1 MYVLE
6 INHLD
11 EVLRI
16 LRKYNFGG
24 TDYNDLGIGLGLLYP
39 TINAIKSHCREDSK
53 SCLRECLVKWLE
65 KADEVEEK
73 GGPTW
78 YALVE
83 ALRSINKAVA
93 DAVHEE
99 SKTSVFSF
107 IIFINF
113 HNRASSL
120 CHLCY
125 SYN

>member
-1 MYVLE
+1 MYFMVMYVLE

-16 LRKYNFGG
+16 LRKYNFDG
-24 TDYNDLGIGLGLLYP
+24 TDYDDLGIGLGLLYP
-39 TINAIKSHCREDSK
+39 IKAIKPSNCREDPK
-53 SCLRECLVKWLE
+53 SFLRECLVKWLE

-93 DAVHEE
+93 DAVHKE

-107 IIFINF
+107 IIN
-113 HNRASSL
+113 
-120 CHLCY
+120 
-125 SYN
+125 